1 MNAWQRNDIAA
12 DAVLAMDRSRLK
24 LCLLVEAS
32 RLRLLATIESNLTN
46 HEDLL
51 CFECSNKSTT
61 MTTIVKKK
69 TPITVPPSVQRQA
82 GIKTGDRLEFKVS
95 GGVINIIPELP
106 SADDEYTPAQRRVI
120 DAQLKEGIED
130 IRKGRTYGP
139 FNTTEEMVA
148 SIETNIKK
156 MRVAKRKAKPAR

>member
-1 MNAWQRNDIAA
+1 
-12 DAVLAMDRSRLK
+12 
-24 LCLLVEAS
+24 
-32 RLRLLATIESNLTN
+32 
-46 HEDLL
+46 
-51 CFECSNKSTT
+51 

-82 GIKTGDRLEFKVS
+82 GIKTGDRLEFRVS

-130 IRKGRTYGP
+130 IRQGRTYGP
-139 FNTTEEMVA
+139 FNTADEMVA
-148 SIETNIKK
+148 SIEANIKK